1 MTNPRRAVMNDE
13 DAAARV
19 GVSRSTISRWVT
31 SGLLQVAGT
40 VAGRRYFLVI
50 DVLEAERATRRTRKA
65 RRHT

>member
-1 MTNPRRAVMNDE
+1 MNNPRRAVLNDA

-31 SGLLQVAGT
+31 SGVLRVAGT

-50 DVLEAERATRRTRKA
+50 DVLEAERATRRTGKS
-65 RRHT
+65 RR